1 MKTRNPYYDNLKFIL
16 MILVVLSHFGFEQKS
31 EPSMH
36 ALLNVLAAFV
46 VPVYAVISG
55 FFSRKIT
62 AQRKEDVL
70 TLLVPYLVLEVMH
83 LGFTKVTGMG
93 KGDVHFEVPTYQ
105 NWYLLTLFFW
115 RMMAP
120 YFRFVKPM
128 AGVFIALC
136 IGFSV
141 GFFGSFNDFLD
152 LHRTLYFFPFFIV
165 GYYTEDLLAVVEKYK
180 SFKWLSM
187 VYFVAFVSAISY
199 FTVSNQETADKL
211 LYLFAPMFG
220 YGKDLGNFVLR
231 LGAFGVT
238 AITVFAF
245 LSIMTNKATFFTKFG
260 ANTFNVYLFH
270 MFLVWPLIPLIQP
283 YTPILSEVLAVVLSL
298 AITFTL
304 SSSKLEPILKPI
316 TNPLSL
322 FATKANKD
330 K

>member
-16 MILVVLSHFGFEQKS
+16 MILVVLSHFGFEQKN

-36 ALLNVLAAFV
+36 AILNVLAAFV

-70 TLLVPYLVLEVMH
+70 TLLVPYLILEVIH

-93 KGDVHFEVPTYQ
+93 KGDVHIEVPTYQ

-115 RMMAP
+115 RMMIP
-120 YFRFVKPM
+120 YFRYVKPL
-128 AGVFIALC
+128 AGVLIALC

-141 GFFGSFNDFLD
+141 GFFGEFNDFLD

-165 GYYTEDLLAVVEKYK
+165 GYYTEDLLAVIEKYK
-180 SFKWLSM
+180 SLKWLSAIYLI
-187 VYFVAFVSAISY
+187 VFVVAISY
-199 FTVSNQETADKL
+199 FTISKTEIAEKL

-220 YGKDLGNFVLR
+220 YGKDLGNFILR
-231 LGAFGVT
+231 LAAFGVT
-238 AITVFAF
+238 SVTVFAF
-245 LSIMTNKATFFTKFG
+245 LLVMTDKATFFTKFG
-260 ANTFNVYLFH
+260 ANTFNVYVFH

-283 YTPILSEVLAVVLSL
+283 YTPIFSEFLALVLSVM
-298 AITFTL
+298 ITFLL
-304 SSSKLEPILKPI
+304 SSTKLAPVFKPI
-316 TNPLSL
+316 INPLSL
-322 FATKANKD
+322 FPSKGNKV
-330 K
+330 